1 MSHAPLRAPSRVLGG
16 KKSRKVFPLTQTRA
30 PVVGVMG
37 FSAIQHWLK
46 GKALQLGLPGRR
58 VRARGYGAAVGR
70 QVDVEQ
76 LVAARTITDR
86 LGYRNVQVLH
96 FWRNTDDS
104 FPEPVFV
111 FDGLR
116 GARLWYWPDVE
127 AWAKETGRLDEDG
140 TPHPQRGGRRKRAKR
155 PEEGV

>member
-1 MSHAPLRAPSRVLGG
+1 M
-16 KKSRKVFPLTQTRA
+16 
-30 PVVGVMG
+30 
-37 FSAIQHWLK
+37 
-46 GKALQLGLPGRR
+46 
-58 VRARGYGAAVGR
+58 GR
-70 QVDVEQ
+70 QVDVEH

-140 TPHPQRGGRRKRAKR
+140 TPHPQQGGRRKQTKQA
-155 PEEGV
+155 EDSV

>member
-1 MSHAPLRAPSRVLGG
+1 
-16 KKSRKVFPLTQTRA
+16 
-30 PVVGVMG
+30 MG
-37 FSAIQHWLK
+37 LAAVQHWLK
-46 GKALQLGLPGRR
+46 EKALQLGLPGRR

-127 AWAKETGRLDEDG
+127 AWAKATGRLDEDG
-140 TPHPQRGGRRKRAKR
+140 TPHPGRGGRRKRTKQ